1 MSRVHPLVHR
11 FLEDPSGLEQAEFDG
26 LVTYLREHPLRAVE
40 LREQLLLD
48 DYLSQKLAIDRQNF
62 FAQIEQRIAD
72 FERGQEEM
80 FDHVAELRAIA
91 EGEIDK
97 PLSEPPRGAWLKYSL
112 AAAIA
117 LSLIAAVA
125 AWQWP
130 GTGPKAVALI
140 EEVSGEVT
148 IVRGQEQIAPRLG
161 KAIYTTDQIV
171 STAGSTIEW
180 KYKDETTVRLVGDT
194 VGFVTA
200 DARTGAKQVT
210 LDQGELVASVAK
222 QVRGPMVFATPHATA
237 TVRGTQL
244 RLVVGQADTQL
255 DVTQGQVDLTRLA
268 DGRTIPVAA
277 NETGVA
283 SAERIE
289 IKLPEWPVTRAR
301 AIYLFQG
308 DPNNVLCRNPASG
321 NFRESELTI
330 LGEEGA
336 LGSADDGADLAT
348 LVQRSGE
355 FTVEIAFVPQAAEEN
370 SAGIIFSLGPQSEPG
385 VGLRQEGRGIL
396 ARVQASDG
404 EVIELELG
412 EVQAGQRAH
421 VLLSGRNGRVAAQLN
436 GNPTAE
442 RNDILVDTGSWKSG
456 PLVLGADADG
466 KSAWSG
472 QAQRLAI
479 FAHYM
484 DGEEARREWER
495 FELVHP

>member
-1 MSRVHPLVHR
+1 MSRVHPLIHR
-11 FLEDPSGLEQAEFDG
+11 FLEDPASLAEEDLDR
-26 LVTYLREHPLRAVE
+26 LVALLREHPHRAVE

-80 FDHVAELRAIA
+80 YDHVAELRTIA

-97 PLSEPPRGAWLKYSL
+97 PLQPTRGAWLKYSL
-112 AAAIA
+112 AAAMA
-117 LSLIAAVA
+117 LSLLAAVV
-125 AWQWP
+125 AWQWS

-148 IVRGQEQIAPRLG
+148 IVRGGQRVAPQLG
-161 KAIYTTDQIV
+161 KAIFTTDQVV

-180 KYKDETTVRLVGDT
+180 KYKDETTVRIIGDA
-194 VGFVTA
+194 VGFVNA
-200 DARTGAKQVT
+200 DGRTGAKQVK

-222 QVRGPMVFATPHATA
+222 QVRGPMIFATPHATA

-244 RLVVGQADTQL
+244 RLVVGQSDTQL

-268 DGRTIPVAA
+268 GGQTIPVAA
-277 NETGVA
+277 NETGIA
-283 SAERIE
+283 SAERIAL
-289 IKLPEWPVTRAR
+289 KMPPWPVDRSR

-308 DPNNVLCRNPASG
+308 NPQDVLCRNPASG

-330 LGEEGA
+330 LGGEGA
-336 LGSADDGADLAT
+336 LTSADDGADLTT
-348 LVQRSGE
+348 LVKRSGE

-370 SAGIIFSLGPQSEPG
+370 SAGIIFSLGPPSEPG
-385 VGLRQEGRGIL
+385 VELRQEGRGIL

-412 EVQAGQRAH
+412 EVQVGQRTH
-421 VLLSGRNGRVAAQLN
+421 LLLCGRNGRVAAYLN
-436 GNPTAE
+436 GVPTAE
-442 RNDILVDTGSWKSG
+442 RNDILVDTGTWKSG

-472 QAQRLAI
+472 QTQRLVM

-484 DGEEARREWER
+484 DAEEARHEWER
-495 FELVHP
+495 FELVNP